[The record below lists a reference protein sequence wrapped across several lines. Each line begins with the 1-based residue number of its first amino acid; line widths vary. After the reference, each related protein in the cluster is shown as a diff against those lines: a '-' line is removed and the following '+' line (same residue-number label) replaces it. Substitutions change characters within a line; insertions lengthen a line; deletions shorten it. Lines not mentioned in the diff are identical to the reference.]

1 MIPSYV
7 WLILAVFV
15 TAFFFYLETR
25 DVED

>member
-1 MIPSYV
+1 MPSSI
-7 WLILAVFV
+7 WLILAIIV